1 MHSYS
6 TYVSVLLTVLL
17 LCGGKM
23 EKATY
28 QKKHMFRYLLRALE
42 YESMIIMV
50 GYLAAGRKSWY
61 KGNS

>member
-1 MHSYS
+1 MHLYS
-6 TYVSVLLTVLL
+6 IYVSVFLTVLL

-28 QKKHMFRYLLRALE
+28 QKKHMLRYLLRVLE

-61 KGNS
+61 KGSN